1 MPDLVGEKLMEFKEF
16 FVAAHQARCRA
27 HMKLLALS
35 ERAVD
40 LLAERVADGDVEAA
54 QAVLLALD
62 MDCDHAAETSSESE

>member
-27 HMKLLALS
+27 HMK
-35 ERAVD
+35 

-62 MDCDHAAETSSESE
+62 MDCDHAAETSSENE